1 MLTKEQKQE
10 ICDRLERYTEQVGG
24 QNQAAAILSGV
35 STGTI
40 SQIVNGKWD
49 RIADK
54 MWLNLS
60 GQLWDF
66 ASDATESE
74 AWHGVSTRPYNDL
87 MTTFEDARRRS
98 MAMAVVADAGTGKS
112 YAARRYAAENGG
124 LVFYITCKEGWKL
137 KAFLKEVLRVLGK
150 SASASDNDNE
160 AMYAVVV
167 ETLRRKPRPALIIDE
182 ADKLHNEVFLKFID
196 LFNDLEDRCALVLMA
211 TAYLETRLTNGAKR
225 GCRGYREIFS
235 RVGNRCVQ
243 IHRANAADVR
253 AICQA
258 NGIADTTAIAEI
270 TNEADGDLRR
280 VKRSIIALQLDHGTR
295 G

>member
-1 MLTKEQKQE
+1 MMTNEQKQE
-10 ICDRLERYTEQVGG
+10 IRDRLERYTDQVGG
-24 QNQAAAILSGV
+24 QNQAAAILGGV
-35 STGTI
+35 SSGTI
-40 SQIVNGKWD
+40 SQILNGKWD
-49 RIADK
+49 KIAEK
-54 MWLNLS
+54 MWLNIS

-66 ASDATESE
+66 TPESADE
-74 AWHGVSTRPYNDL
+74 QWRGVSTRPYNEL

-112 YAARRYAAENGG
+112 YTARRYAAENGG
-124 LVFYITCKEGWKL
+124 LVFCVTCKEGWKL

-211 TAYLETRLTNGAKR
+211 TSYLETRLMNGAKR
-225 GCRGYREIFS
+225 GARGYREIFS

-243 IHRANAADVR
+243 INHADAADVR
-253 AICQA
+253 AICLA
-258 NGIADTTAIAEI
+258 NGVTDAAEIAEI
-270 TNEADGDLRR
+270 TNDADGDLRR
-280 VKRSIIALQLDHGTR
+280 VKRSIIALQLDNGTR